1 MTDIEM
7 QQTTLNID
15 KNLHKRTKLWCY
27 KNGKNVN
34 ELIVELLAEYMKGKR
49 VR

>member
-1 MTDIEM
+1 MLNET

-15 KNLHKRTKLWCY
+15 ANLHKRTKLWCY
-27 KNGKNVN
+27 KNGTTVTALLVK
-34 ELIVELLAEYMKGKR
+34 LLADHMKGKR